1 MYFKYDKEKEISVP
15 YPYSRV
21 MTPYMTTDTASGEIP
36 FSIHMAQWE
45 PGAEVDEHSHEDA
58 TEAMYCLSGN
68 GKASIGDEVFDL
80 VQDSMICALPK
91 ERHWIKN
98 TGTEKLKVLCIFTPP
113 TSAASLRKRAED
125 AYANYLKTG
134 KK

>member
-1 MYFKYDKEKEISVP
+1 MYFKYEEKNEIHVP
-15 YPYSRV
+15 FPYSRI
-21 MTPYMTTDTASGEIP
+21 MTPFMTSDTASGDIP

-45 PGAEVDEHSHEDA
+45 PGAEVDEHIHTDA
-58 TEAMYCLSGN
+58 TEAMYCLSGS

-80 VQDSMICALPK
+80 VPDSMICALPN

-98 TGTEKLKVLCIFTPP
+98 TGTEKLKVLCIFSPP
-113 TSAASLRKRAED
+113 TSAQILRKRAED
-125 AYANYLKTG
+125 AYENYLKTG